1 MYGPGNDMNLCK
13 IIQAQAKSM
22 NSAWSTACDSGA
34 RGVRFQGANKPPA
47 EGEDLNDL
55 VTNAVK

>member
-1 MYGPGNDMNLCK
+1 MNLCK